1 MSSISSAE
9 LAPSVSVSSERECG
23 RSPSAKS
30 SPGAA
35 ACLPNDGPTS
45 LATMISER
53 STLPASPQMELLP
66 MSSVGGSRA
75 KTSAWQA
82 RALASLA
89 NEAGS
94 GSNMQDWFAS
104 CDLDTYSL
112 KMSQHCFLEGL
123 TKFSATLPQ
132 RGMMR
137 NGKLFQ
143 LPTSEP
149 FIEGRGS
156 GFRLIPT
163 PTACD
168 HKGSGRL
175 RLERGPNN
183 NLRDYF
189 KINFGFL
196 YPPVKAV
203 EWLMGFPIGHTA
215 LKHSATLLSPRSRK
229 SSDGQ
234 LSP

>member
-1 MSSISSAE
+1 MSSTFSAE
-9 LAPSVSVSSERECG
+9 LAPLASVSSEPECE
-23 RSPSAKS
+23 PSLSVKS
-30 SPGAA
+30 SRGAA
-35 ACLPNDGPTS
+35 ACLPNDGQMS

-53 STLPASPQMELLP
+53 STLPVSPQMELLP
-66 MSSVGGSRA
+66 MSSAAGSHA

-82 RALASLA
+82 KALDLL
-89 NEAGS
+89 GS
-94 GSNMQDWFAS
+94 GAASGPNTQDWFAS

-112 KMSQHCFLEGL
+112 RTSQRCFLEDW
-123 TKFSATLPQ
+123 TVFSATLPP

-137 NGKLFQ
+137 SGKLFQ

-149 FIEGRGS
+149 FIEGKGS

-183 NLRDYF
+183 NLRDWF

-196 YPPVKAV
+196 YPPVRAV
-203 EWLMGFPIGHTA
+203 EWLMGFPIEHTA
-215 LKHSATLLSPRSRK
+215 LRLSETPSSRRSRK
-229 SSDGQ
+229 SSAEQ
-234 LSP
+234 S

>member
-1 MSSISSAE
+1 MSSTSSAASAP
-9 LAPSVSVSSERECG
+9 LASVSSERECG
-23 RSPSAKS
+23 RSRSAKS
-30 SPGAA
+30 SRGAA
-35 ACLPNDGPTS
+35 ACLPNDGLAS
-45 LATMISER
+45 LAMMISER
-53 STLPASPQMELLP
+53 STLPASSQMELFP
-66 MSSVGGSRA
+66 MSSAGAFRA

-82 RALASLA
+82 KALDSLGQEAASGP
-89 NEAGS
+89 NT
-94 GSNMQDWFAS
+94 QDWFAS

-112 KMSQHCFLEGL
+112 RTSQRCFLEDW
-123 TKFSATLPQ
+123 TVYSATLPQ

-183 NLRDYF
+183 NLRDWF

-196 YPPVKAV
+196 YPPVRAV
-203 EWLMGFPIGHTA
+203 ECLMGFPIEHTA
-215 LKHSATLLSPRSRK
+215 LKLSATPSSPRSRK
-229 SSDGQ
+229 SSAGQ
-234 LSP
+234 S

>member
-1 MSSISSAE
+1 MSSTSSAVSAP
-9 LAPSVSVSSERECG
+9 LASVSSERECG
-23 RSPSAKS
+23 RSRSAKS
-30 SPGAA
+30 SRGAA
-35 ACLPNDGPTS
+35 ACSPNDGLAS

-66 MSSVGGSRA
+66 MSSAGVSRA
-75 KTSAWQA
+75 KTSAW
-82 RALASLA
+82 RAKALDSLGQEAASGP
-89 NEAGS
+89 NT
-94 GSNMQDWFAS
+94 QDSFAS

-112 KMSQHCFLEGL
+112 RTSQRCFLEDW
-123 TKFSATLPQ
+123 TVFSATLPQ

-183 NLRDYF
+183 NLRDWF

-196 YPPVKAV
+196 YPPVRAV
-203 EWLMGFPIGHTA
+203 ECLMGFPIEHTA
-215 LKHSATLLSPRSRK
+215 LKPSEIPSSRKSRK
-229 SSDGQ
+229 SSAGQ
-234 LSP
+234 S